1 MVSGEPISR
10 RAWFRRSLGARL
22 QPAPPPEESYPEAVS
37 DVITPSPASAEQ
49 VLYRIA
55 AEPAY
60 RLILPQLLEF
70 CITPH
75 TFSEIRDWLL
85 CFPEMQATFH
95 PPELLL
101 QWMIQSGGIAQSG
114 ENSTLE
120 LWQTTEVGREALA
133 SSCPSDRLRQLLI
146 EEPAY
151 KEIYQQLLEFCMAP
165 KSTPDIEDLLRA
177 HPMLENPKV
186 YPNYL
191 IDRLETAGGLE
202 WTGQWLTTEAGK
214 LFIQS

>member
-1 MVSGEPISR
+1 MVSGETISR
-10 RAWFRRSLGARL
+10 RAWFRRSLGSRL
-22 QPAPPPEESYPEAVS
+22 KQEEFPKASLPEAVL
-37 DVITPSPASAEQ
+37 DRTVPGPATAEQ

-75 TFSEIRDWLL
+75 TASEIRDWLL
-85 CFPEMQATFH
+85 SFPEMQATFH

-101 QWMIQSGGIAQSG
+101 QWMVQSGGIAPVC
-114 ENSTLE
+114 ENPALE
-120 LWQTTEVGREALA
+120 LWSTTEAGREALA
-133 SSCPSDRLRQLLI
+133 CNSPSDRLGRLLQ
-146 EEPAY
+146 EEPTY
-151 KEIYQQLLEFCMAP
+151 KEIYQQLLEFCLLA
-165 KSTPDIEDLLRA
+165 KSTSEIEDLLRA
-177 HPMLENPKV
+177 NPVLENPKI

-191 IDRLETAGGLE
+191 IGRLETAGGLE

-214 LFIQS
+214 LFLQS

>member
-1 MVSGEPISR
+1 MVSGESISR
-10 RAWFRRSLGARL
+10 RAWFRRSLGVRQLRETRPKEQPQEAITDAAE
-22 QPAPPPEESYPEAVS
+22 PAPA
-37 DVITPSPASAEQ
+37 TAEQ

-60 RLILPQLLEF
+60 RLILSQLLEF

-75 TFSEIRDWLL
+75 TASEIENWLL
-85 CFPEMQATFH
+85 GFPEMRATFH

-101 QWMIQSGGIAQSG
+101 QWMVQSGGIAPVHESP
-114 ENSTLE
+114 E
-120 LWQTTEVGREALA
+120 LGLWHTTEAGLEALA
-133 SSCPSDRLRQLLI
+133 RSCPSERLRLLLN

-151 KEIYQQLLEFCMAP
+151 KEIYQQLLEFCITGKA
-165 KSTPDIEDLLRA
+165 TGEIEGLLCVN
-177 HPMLENPKV
+177 PILENPKV

-202 WTGQWLTTEAGK
+202 WNGQWQTTETGK
-214 LFIQS
+214 LFLQS

>member
-22 QPAPPPEESYPEAVS
+22 QREEQPKESFPEVTAEA
-37 DVITPSPASAEQ
+37 ITPGPASAEQ
-49 VLYRIA
+49 VLHRIA

-75 TFSEIRDWLL
+75 TASEIRDWLL
-85 CFPEMQATFH
+85 CFPEMHATFH

-101 QWMIQSGGIAQSG
+101 QWMVQSGGIAQSD
-114 ENSTLE
+114 ENSKLE
-120 LWQTTEVGREALA
+120 LWYTTEAGREALDR
-133 SSCPSDRLRQLLI
+133 SSPADRLRRLLI
-146 EEPAY
+146 EEPNY
-151 KEIYQQLLEFCMAP
+151 KEIYQQLLEFCMAA
-165 KSTPDIEDLLRA
+165 KSTSDIEDLLRA
-177 HPMLENPKV
+177 NPVLEIPKV

-214 LFIQS
+214 LFLQS